1 MALALLPLRA
11 REQVPQENLPSTEV
25 FGLSNRPTGSN
36 RRPLQPLSISSHG
49 TILDRRE
56 SVLRQLPSPDKEN
69 SDALV
74 QAAFHRVAHRTRE
87 VKRLSLV
94 HSPLQ
99 SFQQKKRRQRQRTAR
114 TRVLQPTVAN
124 MISSATRRSTNN
136 RLSLQFDTDGSG
148 TASGSGSDS
157 EPDLSHLGMTR
168 RGMAAVLEQ
177 QAAQMTY
184 DDDDDDDDAMSQGQY
199 DAEEASL
206 DENLDENLDDNDDEN
221 VDDQVEGE
229 QEPLAMMDPGVFGLK
244 EISNLGKFT
253 VSSHKPGNGVEQLRS
268 DDLTSY
274 WQSDGPQ
281 PHKLTI
287 YFVKRVGIR
296 DIRFY
301 VNYNEDESYTPTKII
316 FKSGT
321 SENNLIQFA
330 AMNLAS
336 PVGWQQVPLAG
347 VGGEPDGNTLVSWVL
362 QMQILENHQ
371 NGKDT
376 HLRGIKIYA
385 FDADAVQQTDPES
398 SRLDDA
404 LDTSAVAGS
413 RRRASGNPR
422 LDEIAQTLAAARLE
436 GGDSGFTLP
445 DFMRD
450 PEIR

>member
-1 MALALLPLRA
+1 MPLAHFTLGP
-11 REQVPQENLPSTEV
+11 REEVPQENLPSSEA
-25 FGLSNRPTGSN
+25 SPPYNRPTGSN
-36 RRPLQPLSISSHG
+36 RRPLQPLAISPDG
-49 TILDRRE
+49 AILDRRE
-56 SVLRQLPSPDKEN
+56 SVLRPFPSPDKEN
-69 SDALV
+69 SDATL
-74 QAAFHRVAHRTRE
+74 QAISHRVAHQTRE
-87 VKRLSLV
+87 IKRLSIL
-94 HSPLQ
+94 HSLLYSSREKKHRHRQRRGRSRTHQ
-99 SFQQKKRRQRQRTAR
+99 SFA
-114 TRVLQPTVAN
+114 AN
-124 MISSATRRSTNN
+124 MTSATRRNINN

-148 TASGSGSDS
+148 SESGSGSDS

-177 QAAQMTY
+177 QANQMTY
-184 DDDDDDDDAMSQGQY
+184 DDETMSQGQY

-206 DENLDENLDDNDDEN
+206 DENADENIDEN
-221 VDDQVEGE
+221 VDDNVDDQIEEE
-229 QEPLAMMDPGVFGLK
+229 QELLPMMDPAVFGLK

-268 DDLTSY
+268 DDLASY

-301 VNYNEDESYTPTKII
+301 VDYSEDESYTPTKII

-330 AMNLAS
+330 AMNLDS

-385 FDADAVQQTDPES
+385 FDADAVQPSEPENI
-398 SRLDDA
+398 RMEDT
-404 LDTSAVAGS
+404 LDTMDLESRVAV
-413 RRRASGNPR
+413 GNPR
-422 LDEIAQTLAAARLE
+422 LDDIAQTLAAARLE
-436 GGDSGFTLP
+436 GGDTGFTLP

-450 PEIR
+450 AEIR

>member
-1 MALALLPLRA
+1 MEPPPNPFRL
-11 REQVPQENLPSTEV
+11 
-25 FGLSNRPTGSN
+25 
-36 RRPLQPLSISSHG
+36 
-49 TILDRRE
+49 
-56 SVLRQLPSPDKEN
+56 
-69 SDALV
+69 
-74 QAAFHRVAHRTRE
+74 HR
-87 VKRLSLV
+87 S
-94 HSPLQ
+94 
-99 SFQQKKRRQRQRTAR
+99 
-114 TRVLQPTVAN
+114 
-124 MISSATRRSTNN
+124 TRRSTNN
-136 RLSLQFDTDGSG
+136 RLSLQFDSDGSG
-148 TASGSGSDS
+148 SGSGSDS

-168 RGMAAVLEQ
+168 RGMTAVLEQ
-177 QAAQMTY
+177 QANQMTY
-184 DDDDDDDDAMSQGQY
+184 DDDDAMSHGQY
-199 DAEEASL
+199 DAEEVSL
-206 DENLDENLDDNDDEN
+206 GENENVDENAEDNC
-221 VDDQVEGE
+221 DDQVEEE
-229 QEPLAMMDPGVFGLK
+229 QEEEPLPIIDPAVFGLK

-301 VNYNEDESYTPTKII
+301 VDYNEDESYTPTKII

-330 AMNLAS
+330 AMNMES

-385 FDADAVQQTDPES
+385 FDADAVQPSEPDNTVNTDSLAERQAAA
-398 SRLDDA
+398 RLDD
-404 LDTSAVAGS
+404 
-413 RRRASGNPR
+413 
-422 LDEIAQTLAAARLE
+422 IAQILAAARLE
-436 GGDSGFTLP
+436 SSETGFSLP

-450 PEIR
+450 AEIR

>member
-1 MALALLPLRA
+1 
-11 REQVPQENLPSTEV
+11 
-25 FGLSNRPTGSN
+25 
-36 RRPLQPLSISSHG
+36 
-49 TILDRRE
+49 
-56 SVLRQLPSPDKEN
+56 
-69 SDALV
+69 
-74 QAAFHRVAHRTRE
+74 
-87 VKRLSLV
+87 
-94 HSPLQ
+94 
-99 SFQQKKRRQRQRTAR
+99 
-114 TRVLQPTVAN
+114 
-124 MISSATRRSTNN
+124 
-136 RLSLQFDTDGSG
+136 
-148 TASGSGSDS
+148 
-157 EPDLSHLGMTR
+157 
-168 RGMAAVLEQ
+168 
-177 QAAQMTY
+177 
-184 DDDDDDDDAMSQGQY
+184 
-199 DAEEASL
+199 
-206 DENLDENLDDNDDEN
+206 
-221 VDDQVEGE
+221 
-229 QEPLAMMDPGVFGLK
+229 MDPGVFGLK

-268 DDLTSY
+268 DDLASY

-385 FDADAVQQTDPES
+385 FDADAVQHTEPDI
-398 SRLDDA
+398 SRLDDI
-404 LDTSAVAGS
+404 LDTSEAGGS
-413 RRRASGNPR
+413 RRRVSGNPR

>member
-1 MALALLPLRA
+1 MDVPRGSRRTRHAASTAASSQEAQLQAQAQLELEAATHHRRNHPRRQAVQVQVTPDAALAVAAGAHQTPD
-11 REQVPQENLPSTEV
+11 SS
-25 FGLSNRPTGSN
+25 SNNNNNHNNNNNNNNNNSN
-36 RRPLQPLSISSHG
+36 HG
-49 TILDRRE
+49 RRRE
-56 SVLRQLPSPDKEN
+56 MDPPPNPFRL
-69 SDALV
+69 
-74 QAAFHRVAHRTRE
+74 HR
-87 VKRLSLV
+87 S
-94 HSPLQ
+94 
-99 SFQQKKRRQRQRTAR
+99 
-114 TRVLQPTVAN
+114 
-124 MISSATRRSTNN
+124 TRRSTNN
-136 RLSLQFDTDGSG
+136 RLSLQFDSDGSG
-148 TASGSGSDS
+148 SGSGSDS
-157 EPDLSHLGMTR
+157 DPDLSHLGMTR
-168 RGMAAVLEQ
+168 RGMTAVLEQ
-177 QAAQMTY
+177 QANQMTY
-184 DDDDDDDDAMSQGQY
+184 DDDDAMSHGQY
-199 DAEEASL
+199 DAEEVSL
-206 DENLDENLDDNDDEN
+206 GENENIDENAEDNC
-221 VDDQVEGE
+221 DDQVEEE
-229 QEPLAMMDPGVFGLK
+229 QEDEPLPIIDPAVFGLK

-301 VNYNEDESYTPTKII
+301 VDYNEDESYTPTKII

-330 AMNLAS
+330 AMNMES

-385 FDADAVQQTDPES
+385 FDADAVQPSEPDNTVDTDSLAERQAAA
-398 SRLDDA
+398 RLDD
-404 LDTSAVAGS
+404 
-413 RRRASGNPR
+413 
-422 LDEIAQTLAAARLE
+422 IAQTLAAARLE
-436 GGDSGFTLP
+436 SSETGFSLP

-450 PEIR
+450 AEIR

>member
-1 MALALLPLRA
+1 MPLGQRILLP
-11 REQVPQENLPSTEV
+11 REEVPQENLPSTRV
-25 FGLSNRPTGSN
+25 APPYNRPTGSN
-36 RRPLQPLSISSHG
+36 RRPLQPLTISSHG
-49 TILDRRE
+49 NILDCRE
-56 SVLRQLPSPDKEN
+56 SVLRPFPSPDKEN
-69 SDALV
+69 RDAIV
-74 QAAFHRVAHRTRE
+74 QAISHRVAHRTRE
-87 VKRLSLV
+87 IKRLSLLHLPA
-94 HSPLQ
+94 HS
-99 SFQQKKRRQRQRTAR
+99 FQRQRR
-114 TRVLQPTVAN
+114 LQRRRLRRNSLRQSVTAN
-124 MISSATRRSTNN
+124 MISATRRNANN
-136 RLSLQFDTDGSG
+136 RLSLQFDSDG
-148 TASGSGSDS
+148 SGSGSGTES

-168 RGMAAVLEQ
+168 RGMTAVLEQ
-177 QAAQMTY
+177 QADQMTY
-184 DDDDDDDDAMSQGQY
+184 DEDAMSQGQY

-206 DENLDENLDDNDDEN
+206 DENLDENVDDNDDDN
-221 VDDQVEGE
+221 VDEQVEGE
-229 QEPLAMMDPGVFGLK
+229 QEPLAMMDPVVFGLK

-385 FDADAVQQTDPES
+385 FDADAVQPSEAEN
-398 SRLDDA
+398 SRMDET
-404 LDTSAVAGS
+404 LDTMDIAES
-413 RRRASGNPR
+413 RTDASNPR

-450 PEIR
+450 AEIR

>member
-1 MALALLPLRA
+1 MPLAQLTLEPQ
-11 REQVPQENLPSTEV
+11 EEVPQENLPSSEV
-25 FGLSNRPTGSN
+25 SPPYNRPSGSN
-36 RRPLQPLSISSHG
+36 RRPLQPLTISPG
-49 TILDRRE
+49 GAILDRRE
-56 SVLRQLPSPDKEN
+56 SVLRPFPSPDKEN
-69 SDALV
+69 SNATV
-74 QAAFHRVAHRTRE
+74 QAISHRVAHQTRE
-87 VKRLSLV
+87 IKRLSLL
-94 HSPLQ
+94 HSLPHSSQ
-99 SFQQKKRRQRQRTAR
+99 QRQRRRHRPRRGRRGVHQSIA
-114 TRVLQPTVAN
+114 AN
-124 MISSATRRSTNN
+124 MNSATRRNINN
-136 RLSLQFDTDGSG
+136 RLSLQLDADGSG
-148 TASGSGSDS
+148 SEPGSGSDS
-157 EPDLSHLGMTR
+157 EPDLSHLGLTR
-168 RGMAAVLEQ
+168 RGMTAVLEQ
-177 QAAQMTY
+177 QANQMAY
-184 DDDDDDDDAMSQGQY
+184 DDDAMSLGQY

-206 DENLDENLDDNDDEN
+206 DENVDENADEN
-221 VDDQVEGE
+221 GDDQAEEE
-229 QEPLAMMDPGVFGLK
+229 QELLPMMDPAVFGLK

-253 VSSHKPGNGVEQLRS
+253 VSSHKPGNGVEQLRN

-301 VNYNEDESYTPTKII
+301 VDYGEDESYTPTKIV

-330 AMNLAS
+330 AMNLDS

-385 FDADAVQQTDPES
+385 FDADAVQPSEPES
-398 SRLDDA
+398 IRTEEIVDIAMDFSESRAA
-404 LDTSAVAGS
+404 LD
-413 RRRASGNPR
+413 NPR
-422 LDEIAQTLAAARLE
+422 LDEIAQMLAAARLE
-436 GGDSGFTLP
+436 GGDAAFTLP

-450 PEIR
+450 AEIR

>member
-1 MALALLPLRA
+1 MPLRQRILLP
-11 REQVPQENLPSTEV
+11 REEVPQENLPSTQV
-25 FGLSNRPTGSN
+25 SPPFSRPTGSN
-36 RRPLQPLSISSHG
+36 RRPLQSLSISSQG
-49 TILDRRE
+49 AILDHRE
-56 SVLRQLPSPDKEN
+56 SVLRPLPSPDKEN
-69 SDALV
+69 RDATV
-74 QAAFHRVAHRTRE
+74 QAISHRVAHQTRE
-87 VKRLSLV
+87 IKRLSLL
-94 HSPLQ
+94 HSRLN
-99 SFQQKKRRQRQRTAR
+99 SFQQRRLQRQRR
-114 TRVLQPTVAN
+114 GRSSIRQSISAN
-124 MISSATRRSTNN
+124 MISATQRNTNN
-136 RLSLQFDTDGSG
+136 RLSLQFDTYG
-148 TASGSGSDS
+148 SGSGSGS
-157 EPDLSHLGMTR
+157 ESDPDLSHLGMTR
-168 RGMAAVLEQ
+168 RGMTAVLEQ
-177 QAAQMTY
+177 QANQMTY
-184 DDDDDDDDAMSQGQY
+184 DDDAMSQGQY

-206 DENLDENLDDNDDEN
+206 DENVDENVDENDDDN

-229 QEPLAMMDPGVFGLK
+229 QEPLTMMDPVVFGLK

-385 FDADAVQQTDPES
+385 FDADAVQPSES
-398 SRLDDA
+398 ENTRMDDT
-404 LDTSAVAGS
+404 LDTIDIAGS
-413 RRRASGNPR
+413 RTPVSNPR

-436 GGDSGFTLP
+436 GGDSAFTLP

-450 PEIR
+450 AEIR

>member
-1 MALALLPLRA
+1 
-11 REQVPQENLPSTEV
+11 
-25 FGLSNRPTGSN
+25 
-36 RRPLQPLSISSHG
+36 
-49 TILDRRE
+49 
-56 SVLRQLPSPDKEN
+56 
-69 SDALV
+69 
-74 QAAFHRVAHRTRE
+74 
-87 VKRLSLV
+87 
-94 HSPLQ
+94 
-99 SFQQKKRRQRQRTAR
+99 
-114 TRVLQPTVAN
+114 
-124 MISSATRRSTNN
+124 MISATRRNTNN
-136 RLSLQFDTDGSG
+136 RLSLQFDSDG
-148 TASGSGSDS
+148 SGSGSGTES

-168 RGMAAVLEQ
+168 RGMTAVLEQ
-177 QAAQMTY
+177 QADQMTY
-184 DDDDDDDDAMSQGQY
+184 DDDAMSQGQY

-206 DENLDENLDDNDDEN
+206 DENLDENVDENDDDNVDE
-221 VDDQVEGE
+221 QVEGE
-229 QEPLAMMDPGVFGLK
+229 QEPLAMMDPVAFGHK

-268 DDLTSY
+268 DDTASY

-296 DIRFY
+296 EIRFY

-385 FDADAVQQTDPES
+385 FDADVVQPGEAEDI
-398 SRLDDA
+398 RMDDA
-404 LDTSAVAGS
+404 LDTVDVAGS
-413 RRRASGNPR
+413 RAAASNPR
-422 LDEIAQTLAAARLE
+422 LDDIAQTLAAARLE
-436 GGDSGFTLP
+436 SGDSGFTLP

-450 PEIR
+450 AEIR